1 MLTYHQLDIDVH
13 VNGQGAQNICTY
25 DCAKVFVVWTSIYAF
40 AAIVYRR
47 QQCICTN
54 QISLAVATHYT

>member
-13 VNGQGAQNICTY
+13 VNEQGAQNICAYNSAT
-25 DCAKVFVVWTSIYAF
+25 VFVVWTPIYAF

-54 QISLAVATHYT
+54 QISLAVAMHCT